1 MKRRNLAWMAGAAA
15 GTVMLVFMIGL
26 HREEQKIQQ
35 EIAASVVRFH
45 VKANSDTRKDQDN
58 KLAVRDAL
66 LEKMEELLDENSDP
80 DKEETEKILRRHLP
94 ELETCAEK
102 VLRERNCSQSVEV
115 SFGESWFPQKTY
127 GEGPPS
133 WKAAFFLFPCILRAF
148 RLKCIKCWEG
158 RCCSIY
164 GRRCPDFCTGMK
176 KRSLF
181 QGLEYGDRKRMSIDN
196 NAPIGVFDSGVGGLT
211 VVREIMRNLP
221 DERIVYFGDTAR
233 VPYGSKSA
241 DTVIRY
247 SRQIV
252 RFLQTRNVK
261 AIVIACN
268 TASALA
274 LETIEKEIDLP
285 ILGVVKPGAEM
296 ALQTTKNKKIGV
308 IATEGTIHSGLYQR
322 LISQKDPEVTVY
334 GQPCPLFVPLVEE
347 GWTKDPIT
355 EEVARR
361 YLKDLLG
368 KDIDTLIM
376 GCTHYPLL
384 RSLLRQVVGEKVT
397 LVNPAYETSQALKR
411 MLAEL
416 KLERD
421 PSGSLEEGKYCFYA
435 SDAVE
440 RLNEFARRVLPY
452 EIVGTRQ
459 IQIEEY

>member
-1 MKRRNLAWMAGAAA
+1 M
-15 GTVMLVFMIGL
+15 
-26 HREEQKIQQ
+26 
-35 EIAASVVRFH
+35 EIS
-45 VKANSDTRKDQDN
+45 
-58 KLAVRDAL
+58 
-66 LEKMEELLDENSDP
+66 
-80 DKEETEKILRRHLP
+80 
-94 ELETCAEK
+94 
-102 VLRERNCSQSVEV
+102 
-115 SFGESWFPQKTY
+115 
-127 GEGPPS
+127 
-133 WKAAFFLFPCILRAF
+133 
-148 RLKCIKCWEG
+148 
-158 RCCSIY
+158 
-164 GRRCPDFCTGMK
+164 
-176 KRSLF
+176 
-181 QGLEYGDRKRMSIDN
+181 RMSMN
-196 NAPIGVFDSGVGGLT
+196 KNAPIGVFDSGVGGLT

-252 RFLQTRNVK
+252 RFLQTQEVK

-285 ILGVVKPGAEM
+285 ILGVVRPGAEV
-296 ALQTTKNKKIGV
+296 ALKTTQNKKVGV

-322 LISQKDPEVTVY
+322 LITQADPEITVFA
-334 GQPCPLFVPLVEE
+334 QACPLFVPLVEE

-361 YLKDLLG
+361 YLKDLLA
-368 KDIDTLIM
+368 KEIDTLIM

-384 RSLLRQVVGEKVT
+384 RSLLRQVVGERVT

-411 MLAEL
+411 MLKEL
-416 KLERD
+416 NLERD
-421 PSGSLEEGKYCFYA
+421 PAGAPEEGKYCFYA

-440 RLNEFARRVLPY
+440 RLSEFARRVLPY

-459 IQIEEY
+459 IQIDEY